1 MNAGRE
7 YDSIRA
13 LVDRL
18 LLDPN
23 GAQLLCALVDYL
35 PLQALASY
43 LVRFLQRD
51 ADGALTGE
59 VARRLA
65 AEMQKALDS

>member
-1 MNAGRE
+1 MSTTRDN
-7 YDSIRA
+7 DSIRA

-51 ADGALTGE
+51 VDGALTSE
-59 VARRLA
+59 VAQRLTNA
-65 AEMQKALDS
+65 MTKET